1 MKQEL
6 KFSFYFLSSPSRKF
20 APFYGPRKASF
31 TYTGMFDED
40 EEDEQREG
48 KSRETSSE
56 KGSRKRLTWF
66 TCRNLN
72 LISNSN

>member
-40 EEDEQREG
+40 EDDDGEGEQ
-48 KSRETSSE
+48 SRQFVINDSEVSSS
-56 KGSRKRLTWF
+56 KDISAAAANH
-66 TCRNLN
+66 CR
-72 LISNSN
+72 